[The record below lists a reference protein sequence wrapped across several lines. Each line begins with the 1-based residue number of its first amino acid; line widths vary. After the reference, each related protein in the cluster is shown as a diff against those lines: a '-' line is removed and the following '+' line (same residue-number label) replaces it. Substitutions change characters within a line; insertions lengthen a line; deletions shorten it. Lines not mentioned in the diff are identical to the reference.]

1 MNHMFW
7 YTDLLDIQDNIIAQ
21 TAVQTDHTKETSDAL
36 AKTLQTQD
44 GYYDSIGERHSYNN
58 LQKISIK
65 HFKYNELYPV

>member
-1 MNHMFW
+1 MFAC
-7 YTDLLDIQDNIIAQ
+7 TELLDMQDKIIQEAQEKWQIAQ
-21 TAVQTDHTKETSDAL
+21 NTTTAL
-36 AKTLQTQD
+36 ADNLNVSD